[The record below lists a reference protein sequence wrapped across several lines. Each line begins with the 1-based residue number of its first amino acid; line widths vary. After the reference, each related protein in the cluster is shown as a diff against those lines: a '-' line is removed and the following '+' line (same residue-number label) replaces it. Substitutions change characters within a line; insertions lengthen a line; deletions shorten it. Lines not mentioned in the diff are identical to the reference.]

1 MNVIYNLLSCHLRVF
16 LNFSIAF
23 TTILNY
29 SGITTTGKFRIPHKQ
44 CDACKAS
51 RPSRLNSGCNYVTG
65 IAHTIMFYVIQNTR
79 KSLSFSLCS
88 PINVLSA
95 SGFCIQFKL

>member
-1 MNVIYNLLSCHLRVF
+1 MNVIIYNLLSCHLRVF

-44 CDACKAS
+44 CDASKAS

-65 IAHTIMFYVIQNTR
+65 IAHTIMFSKYAGKIELLALLTN
-79 KSLSFSLCS
+79 KCSFCFWLLY
-88 PINVLSA
+88 PV
-95 SGFCIQFKL
+95 